1 VTHEQLELGGMGG
14 SLLAV
19 KRRFAEVTSLL
30 LTVEID
36 LCASLASICCTEGPV
51 VALSFPRRKAVLPRA
66 SSPYYAPFGD
76 RTRHLRLLRAIY
88 Q

>member
-1 VTHEQLELGGMGG
+1 MARERLEPGGMGG

-19 KRRFAEVTSLL
+19 KRRFAEAMSLL

-51 VALSFPRRKAVLPRA
+51 VALFFPRRKAVLLRV

-76 RTRHLRLLRAIY
+76 RTRHLRLLRAI
-88 Q
+88 